1 MMRPSEPREGGP
13 FPETRLSV
21 VQATGSADPE
31 VRRRA
36 LDALIA
42 SYWRPVYKYVRLRWR
57 ADVEEAEDLTQGF
70 FAQAIDRDFLRR
82 YDDSRARFRTYLR
95 TCLDGWVANERQAAK
110 RLKRGGAFRHVPLD
124 FETAEGELRTHEIAD
139 PSDPEELFRRE
150 WVRSLFSTAVEELRA
165 ECERE
170 DRAMHFALFR
180 RYDLEGPDAG
190 GRITYADL
198 AREHGTDV
206 ATVTN
211 RLHAV
216 RKRFR
221 AVVLGRLQEL
231 CADENEFREEAR
243 DLLGADGP

>member
-1 MMRPSEPREGGP
+1 MTQP
-13 FPETRLSV
+13 FPDTRLSI
-21 VQATGSADPE
+21 VQAAGSADPE

-36 LDALIA
+36 LEVLIA
-42 SYWRPVYKYVRLRWR
+42 SYWKPVYKYVRLRWH

-70 FAQAIDRDFLRR
+70 FASAIYRDFLPR
-82 YDDSRARFRTYLR
+82 YDASRAKFRTYLR
-95 TCLDGWVANERQAAK
+95 TCLDGWVSNERKAAR
-110 RLKRGGAFRHVPLD
+110 RLKRGGDFRHVPLD
-124 FETAEGELRTHEIAD
+124 FETAEGELRTREIAD

-150 WVRSLFSTAVEELRA
+150 WVRSLFGLAVEELRA
-165 ECERE
+165 ECDRE
-170 DRAMHFALFR
+170 GRAMHFALFR

-190 GRITYADL
+190 ERITYGDL

-221 AVVLGRLQEL
+221 AIVLAKLREL
-231 CADENEFREEAR
+231 SASDEEFREEAR
-243 DLLGADGP
+243 DLLGADRA

>member
-1 MMRPSEPREGGP
+1 MMEPSDPPGGGP

-21 VQATGSADPE
+21 VRATGSTDPE
-31 VRRRA
+31 TRRRA
-36 LDALIA
+36 MDVLVAT
-42 SYWRPVYKYVRLRWR
+42 YWKPVYKYVRLRWR
-57 ADVEEAEDLTQGF
+57 AEVEESEDLTQGF
-70 FAQAIDRDFLRR
+70 FASAIDRDFLRR
-82 YDDSRARFRTYLR
+82 YDASRARFRTYLR
-95 TCLDGWVANERQAAK
+95 TCLDGWVSNERKAAK
-110 RLKRGGAFRHVPLD
+110 RLKRGGEFRHVPLD

-139 PSDPEELFRRE
+139 AMDPEELFRRE
-150 WVRSLFSTAVEELRA
+150 WVRSLFSMAVEELRA
-165 ECERE
+165 ECDRE
-170 DRAMHFALFR
+170 GRQMHFALFR

-206 ATVTN
+206 TTVTN

-221 AVVLGRLQEL
+221 AVVLEKLQEL

-243 DLLGADGP
+243 DLLGADGA